1 MTYSFFQKNYDL
13 SDMEIKK
20 IEVKNHKL
28 YLSVLMNVSLDL
40 IANGYRPEM
49 NFNQEKTFIFSVDY
63 KDAIFSLNA
72 SIILKNESILI
83 DNNELKIT
91 FSEVDIM

>member
-1 MTYSFFQKNYDL
+1 MTYSFFKENYDL

-20 IEVKNHKL
+20 IEVKNNKL
-28 YLSVLMNVSLDL
+28 YLSLIMNIHLNL

-63 KDAIFSLNA
+63 KDYVFKSNSSITLKDDAI
-72 SIILKNESILI
+72 IIG
-83 DNNELKIT
+83 NNELKIT
-91 FSEVDIM
+91 FSEVDII

>member
-1 MTYSFFQKNYDL
+1 MTYDFFKENYDL

-28 YLSVLMNVSLDL
+28 YLSVSMNVYLDL

-49 NFNQEKTFIFSVDY
+49 NFNQEKTFIFSVEYNDTV
-63 KDAIFSLNA
+63 FSSSA
-72 SIILKNESILI
+72 SITLKNESILI

-91 FSEVDIM
+91 LSVVDII